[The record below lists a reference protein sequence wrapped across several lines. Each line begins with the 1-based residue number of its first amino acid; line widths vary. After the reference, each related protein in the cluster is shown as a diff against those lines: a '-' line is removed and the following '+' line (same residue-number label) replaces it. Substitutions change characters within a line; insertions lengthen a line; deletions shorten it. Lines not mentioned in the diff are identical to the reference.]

1 MSEPKLIS
9 RCRQDSSSIG
19 TTENL
24 IKNLRIT
31 LFLTLFIFIVEI
43 IGGFLTHSLA
53 LLSDAG
59 HILGDLFALGLSW
72 AALWVSAFPPNER
85 KTYGYH
91 RVEVL
96 AALVNATL
104 LVFISLWIFHQAIR
118 RLSHPQ
124 SVKSIPMLL
133 VALFGLGINLL
144 VLSILKKGSGINLN
158 VKSAFFH
165 VWGDMLASIGVI
177 LGGIIIT
184 LTGYRI
190 VDPLISI
197 FIGGIIF
204 KGAYSVGKES
214 LDILLEG
221 VPKGVQ
227 LDKIESFLK
236 EVPAVKDVHDLHIW
250 TISSSHLALSAH
262 IVVEEQSTHSTKKIL
277 DQIKEVLSQN
287 SNITH
292 VTVQFECFCCED
304 SGPECVITG

>member
-1 MSEPKLIS
+1 MSDPNLIT
-9 RCRQDSSSIG
+9 Q
-19 TTENL
+19 NL
-24 IKNLRIT
+24 IKNLRLC
-31 LFLTLFIFIVEI
+31 LFLTLLIFIIEI
-43 IGGFLTHSLA
+43 VGGFLTNSLA

-72 AALWVSAFPPNER
+72 AALWVSTFPPNER

-91 RVEVL
+91 RAEVL
-96 AALVNATL
+96 AALINAAL
-104 LVFISLWIFHQAIR
+104 LFFIFLLIFYQAIK
-118 RLSHPQ
+118 RLANPEP
-124 SVKSIPMLL
+124 VKSIPMLL

-144 VLSILKKGSGINLN
+144 VLSILKKGSGVNLN

-165 VWGDMLASIGVI
+165 VLGDMLASIGVI

-221 VPKGVQ
+221 VPKGVERE
-227 LDKIESFLK
+227 KIESLLK
-236 EVPAVKDVHDLHIW
+236 GVGGVKEVHDLHIW
-250 TISSSHLALSAH
+250 TISSAHLALSAH

-277 DQIKEVLSQN
+277 DQIKEILSQN

-292 VTVQFECFCCED
+292 ITIQFECICCED
-304 SGPECVITG
+304 SGPECIISG

>member
-1 MSEPKLIS
+1 MSELKL
-9 RCRQDSSSIG
+9 
-19 TTENL
+19 TTKNL
-24 IKNLRIT
+24 IKNLRIS

-43 IGGFLTHSLA
+43 IGGFLTNSLA

-72 AALWVSAFPPNER
+72 AALWVSTFPPNER

-91 RVEVL
+91 RTEVL

-104 LVFISLWIFHQAIR
+104 LVFISLLIFHQAIK

-124 SVKSIPMLL
+124 PVKSIPMLL

-144 VLSILKKGSGINLN
+144 VLSILKKGSGVNLN

-165 VWGDMLASIGVI
+165 VWGDMLASVGVI
-177 LGGIIIT
+177 LGGVIIT
-184 LTGYRI
+184 LSGYRI
-190 VDPLISI
+190 VDPLISL

-227 LDKIESFLK
+227 LEKIESLLK
-236 EVPAVKDVHDLHIW
+236 GAPGVKEVHDLHIW

-262 IVVEEQSTHSTKKIL
+262 IVVEEQSTHSTKRIL

-304 SGPECVITG
+304 SGPECIITG